1 MKVTMIRNEIRS
13 IPIYV
18 GWTPGFVSLTSK
30 IEEKYLLNFCF
41 SHVLFSCVFQLA
53 HRRETR
59 ASCKLYFSSIYYGK
73 AIERYEGLR
82 LRLPTPDPESSRQ
95 ASYGVSRSFQ
105 LHTPP
110 ISGCVR

>member
-1 MKVTMIRNEIRS
+1 MLQAELNDQGADNTTSVYLE
-13 IPIYV
+13 
-18 GWTPGFVSLTSK
+18 GFANG
-30 IEEKYLLNFCF
+30 I
-41 SHVLFSCVFQLA
+41 
-53 HRRETR
+53 
-59 ASCKLYFSSIYYGK
+59 IYYGK